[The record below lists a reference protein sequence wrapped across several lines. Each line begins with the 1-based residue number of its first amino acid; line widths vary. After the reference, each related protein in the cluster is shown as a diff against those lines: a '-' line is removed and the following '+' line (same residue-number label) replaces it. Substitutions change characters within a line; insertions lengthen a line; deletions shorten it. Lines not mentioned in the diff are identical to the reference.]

1 MNSFKSVRAF
11 QIELEFGGVGFWG
24 EEKTG
29 VPGQKPLGEKERTN
43 NKLNP
48 HGVDAGIW
56 TRATLVGGECS
67 HHCATLAPNKI
78 VICCNV
84 TGLKLKLCVNSF
96 QTFPR
101 LICLQ
106 QHYYSVKSK
115 LKLCQGRLLATY
127 VNRKWTPWFLGQ
139 WFCLMFWKY
148 CLYKSKDT

>member
-1 MNSFKSVRAF
+1 MQDRIGIWRCWFLR
-11 QIELEFGGVGFWG
+11 GGENRSTRTKTSRRKG
-24 EEKTG
+24 ENQQQTQ
-29 VPGQKPLGEKERTN
+29 PTY
-43 NKLNP
+43 
-48 HGVDAGIW
+48 GVDAGIW

-115 LKLCQGRLLATY
+115 LCQGRLLATY

>member
-1 MNSFKSVRAF
+1 MVLRLPDSWSNWNLEMLAF
-11 QIELEFGGVGFWG
+11 EEG
-24 EEKTG
+24 ENQSTRRKTSRS
-29 VPGQKPLGEKERTN
+29 KGENQQQTQ
-43 NKLNP
+43 P
-48 HGVDAGIW
+48 TYGVDAGIW

-115 LKLCQGRLLATY
+115 LCQGRLLATY